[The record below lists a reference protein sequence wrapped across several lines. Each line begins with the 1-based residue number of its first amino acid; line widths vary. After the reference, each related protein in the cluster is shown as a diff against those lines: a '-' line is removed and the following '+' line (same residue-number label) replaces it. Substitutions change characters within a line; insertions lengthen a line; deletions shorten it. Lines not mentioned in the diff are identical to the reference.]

1 MNKEII
7 VNNCSHET
15 RVAVIENNK
24 VTELFIERK
33 FNKGIAGNIYKG
45 KVTKVLP
52 GMQSAF
58 VDIGLD
64 RDAFLYVGDISENLL
79 NIEESFD
86 DMNEDEL
93 ETSNDKT
100 KKVTTTD
107 EELFPSVNTSLP
119 IEDLLKEGQELLVQ
133 ISKEPIGSKGPR
145 ITAHISL
152 PGRYVVF
159 MPSINH
165 IGISR
170 KIEDNEE
177 KERLKE
183 LVSSLKTG
191 QGGYIVRTAG
201 EAMGASAF
209 KQDISF
215 LNYLWKEVVVEAE
228 KAIAPALIYEELG
241 LIQKVIRDVFNDET
255 SLMIIDS
262 DEIYQQALNFID
274 KINISWASRVKLYT
288 KKQPIFYAYDIESQI
303 ESALRS
309 KIWLKSG
316 GYIVINQ
323 TEALV
328 AIDINTG
335 RFIGKSS
342 LEDTVF
348 KTNIEATK
356 EIVRQIRLRNLGGII
371 VVDFIDMEDE
381 DHRKELL
388 TKLEDELKNDRSR
401 SNIISIAEIGII
413 AITRKRVKQSLE
425 RFLTRTCPTCKG
437 AGRIKS
443 IPTIVLQLQREIV
456 SKMTINFDR
465 DIVVR
470 IHPSIAEFLLNDE
483 HSVLF
488 SLKDLYNIRINIK
501 EDPNM
506 GLEEYNIAFS

>member
-7 VNNCSHET
+7 VNAGSHET
-15 RVAVIENNK
+15 RIAVIENNQ

-79 NIEESFD
+79 NIEEFFED
-86 DMNEDEL
+86 FNEE
-93 ETSNDKT
+93 EEEKPT
-100 KKVTTTD
+100 KEQT
-107 EELFPSVNTSLP
+107 EESTYPPVNANLQ

-152 PGRYVVF
+152 PGRYIVY

-170 KIEDNEE
+170 KIEDTLE

-183 LVSSLKTG
+183 LVESLKTG
-191 QGGYIVRTAG
+191 PGGYIVRTAG
-201 EAMGASAF
+201 EGMGVTAF
-209 KQDISF
+209 KQDIQF
-215 LNYLWKEVVVEAE
+215 LNTLWKEVIYEAE
-228 KAIAPALIYEELG
+228 KATAPALIYEELG
-241 LIQKVIRDVFNDET
+241 LIQKVIRDVFNDDT
-255 SLMIIDS
+255 SIMLIDS
-262 DEIYQQALNFID
+262 DEVYQQALNFID
-274 KINISWASRVKLYT
+274 KINLSWASKIKLYT
-288 KKQPIFYAYDIESQI
+288 KKQPIFYEYDIESQI

-309 KIWLKSG
+309 KVWLKSG

-328 AIDINTG
+328 AIDVNTG
-335 RFIGKSS
+335 RFIGKKS

-348 KTNIEATK
+348 KTNIEAIR

-371 VVDFIDMEDE
+371 VVDFIDMEDPE
-381 DHRKELL
+381 HKTELL
-388 TKLEDELKNDRSR
+388 RNLEEELKKDRSR
-401 SNIISIAEIGII
+401 SNIISISEIGLI

-425 RFLTRTCPTCKG
+425 RFLTKTCPTCKG
-437 AGRIKS
+437 SGRVKS
-443 IPTIVLQLQREIV
+443 VPTIVLQLQREIV
-456 SKMTINFDR
+456 SKLTINFDR
-465 DIVVR
+465 DITVR
-470 IHPSIAEFLLNDE
+470 VHPSIAEYLIEDQF
-483 HSVLF
+483 SVL
-488 SLKDLYNIRINIK
+488 SSIKNLYNIRVSIK

-506 GLEEYNIAFS
+506 QPEEYNIVFN